1 MKKNIN
7 IYVDTSVYGGVFDEE
22 FSNPS
27 KRFFEQVKNGDFLVI
42 TSALVREEMSYAPEK
57 VRILFEEMQKYS
69 VIADITEDSLKLR
82 ESYINANIVTSKYSN
97 DALHVAIASSSNCSI
112 ILSWNFKHIVHYEKI
127 ALYNAINLIN
137 GYQQIFIYSPNEVI
151 KYD

>member
-1 MKKNIN
+1 M
-7 IYVDTSVYGGVFDEE
+7 VDTSVYGGVFDEE

-27 KRFFEQVKNGDFLVI
+27 QKFFEQVKNGDFLII

-57 VRILFEEMQKYS
+57 VRKLFEEMRKYS

-151 KYD
+151 NYD